1 MYSVKVCCFLMA
13 GPNKL
18 CKFGN
23 QKIWNPCISVAG
35 MLKHFCCSKELWEE
49 NVDQMCWSRRLCQPG
64 SNSKSHPEQCFG
76 WIFMRLSFLNIHW
89 SAVSLANVV
98 VVKVWKELQKV
109 VITEIPLVADS
120 TYSPVRV
127 TKVNRKLN
135 CLWPNFI
142 WILKVFS
149 LDRLLHICTVG
160 SVNSVYSH
168 DLYSD
173 PKFLNPKK
181 SNVSSPEQE
190 FLFHLHLQQTN
201 RYLKLGT
208 KSYKNRS

>member
-35 MLKHFCCSKELWEE
+35 ILRHFCCSKELWGQ

-109 VITEIPLVADS
+109 VITEIPPVADS

-142 WILKVFS
+142 WILKVFQPRS
-149 LDRLLHICTVG
+149 TPPYLDSVG
-160 SVNSVYSH
+160 SFALLDLWIPYFHMIFNLTLNS
-168 DLYSD
+168 
-173 PKFLNPKK
+173 
-181 SNVSSPEQE
+181 
-190 FLFHLHLQQTN
+190 
-201 RYLKLGT
+201 
-208 KSYKNRS
+208 